1 MSKIA
6 KYSCSQQELYM
17 VANLGWEHCRRH
29 LTDFSDLKPKYKDAF
44 VDAQLQE
51 VDAAMNLPDEHSR
64 TVVKEILYKDLVMAG
79 GACTAIW
86 QRLKRYLDEAY
97 VEPNYS
103 ILIKAAGQPY
113 YTAAYANN
121 WESVTGLMNAGAQ
134 FLSDRATE
142 LLANENMPANFP
154 ERFNAAKDL
163 FATTRKQY
171 LNASTLTSFRTVDK
185 VGANNDVYANLQ
197 TMLNDGQEIF
207 RTNVL
212 LRDIFRF
219 DVLLKT
225 TSGTASSTIKGVL
238 TNGDGK
244 SPVMDVLVTVSGK
257 NRSIRTDALG
267 RYEFA
272 NIAADTYT
280 LIFEK
285 TNYETLTVTDVE
297 VPTSKTIR
305 VDKTILAADVLVH

>member
-6 KYSCSQQELYM
+6 KYPCSQQELYM

-29 LTDFSDLKPKYKDAF
+29 LLDFSDLKPKYKEAF
-44 VDAQLQE
+44 VDVRLQE

-64 TVVKEILYKDLVMAG
+64 TVVKEILYKDLVTAG
-79 GACTAIW
+79 EACTSIW
-86 QRLKRYLDEAY
+86 QRLKRYIDEAY
-97 VEPNYS
+97 TEPNYS
-103 ILIKAAGQPY
+103 ILIKSAGQPY
-113 YTAAYANN
+113 YTPAAANN

-142 LLANENMPANFP
+142 LLAHENMPATFP
-154 ERFNAAKDL
+154 DRFNAAKDL

-185 VGANNDVYANLQ
+185 VGANNDMYANLQ
-197 TMLNDGQEIF
+197 TMLYDGQEVF
-207 RTNVL
+207 RDKSD
-212 LRDIFRF
+212 LRDLFKF

-225 TSGTASSTIKGVL
+225 TSGTASSTIKGTL

-244 SPVMDVLVTVSGK
+244 TPVADVLVTVSGK
-257 NRSIRTDALG
+257 NRSVRTDAMG
-267 RYEFA
+267 RYEIA

-285 TNYETLTVTDVE
+285 PNYETLTVPNVE

-305 VDKTILAADVLVH
+305 VDQTIMTADVVVF